1 MKIQLAA
8 YQKELLRT
16 GRQYG
21 TLMMLWRR
29 QGGKTTTFAWQAL
42 RWMLENPGTLVT
54 FSTCSLALGSE
65 MTERETQ
72 LLTGIISTI
81 REGAGE
87 GGRVESNADGLDW
100 YDIADLYQH
109 NRLEVSLF
117 HDRTT
122 RSRTKIIAARYETAR
137 GYSGYVLLDEVGFIR
152 DFKSFYEA
160 IEPVFSRNP
169 DYRLWMATTPPEDDS
184 HYSYELTAY
193 PPGREFEPC
202 ARGTWYENESG
213 MPVHRVDAFD
223 AELAGVHLFDSRTR
237 QPVTPAQH
245 RAKALDRVAWDRNYG
260 LVFTQGGVSAV
271 PLVALHQ
278 AQLRGKELGCIFAE
292 DELPPDWTANLDP
305 NAETAVG
312 ADPAT
317 TEKEKSN
324 PFGLAVTQLVDSL
337 YVARLLFRFRSG
349 NPAKCKAILRE
360 VVEACDPRAV
370 VIDATSER
378 FWAAEVKEEL
388 SELTHVELVVGSE
401 RTEYLGESVTFKTY
415 LGNLAVN
422 AIEDRQAAIPPDKAV
437 KDDFRLVRRF
447 KGGFDNM
454 LDNAGHHGDVFD
466 GWKNSV
472 HGLIIPVAECD
483 AEAVAVG
490 SPSAAALPGRENRM
504 TDTPP
509 PDDGPDA
516 DVGLLA

>member
-1 MKIQLAA
+1 MIGLLLLCALTAFGQEKPEQQIDWLQELKSRITINGYMQGGYA
-8 YQKELLRT
+8 YSD
-16 GRQYG
+16 
-21 TLMMLWRR
+21 

-278 AQLRGKELGCIFAE
+278 AQLRGKELGCVFAE

-324 PFGLAVTQLVDSL
+324 PFGLAVTQLVDGL

-360 VVEACDPRAV
+360 VVEACDPRAL

-388 SELTHVELVVGSE
+388 SELTHVERKRHLQDLPRQLGRE
-401 RTEYLGESVTFKTY
+401 R
-415 LGNLAVN
+415 
-422 AIEDRQAAIPPDKAV
+422 DRGP
-437 KDDFRLVRRF
+437 
-447 KGGFDNM
+447 
-454 LDNAGHHGDVFD
+454 
-466 GWKNSV
+466 
-472 HGLIIPVAECD
+472 
-483 AEAVAVG
+483 
-490 SPSAAALPGRENRM
+490 PGRDPSGQGSQGRLPPGPPVQGRLRQHARQRRPPRRRLRRLEELRPRTSHPRRRM
-504 TDTPP
+504 RRRGRGRRQPFRGCASREGKP
-509 PDDGPDA
+509 HDGHAPA
-516 DVGLLA
+516 G